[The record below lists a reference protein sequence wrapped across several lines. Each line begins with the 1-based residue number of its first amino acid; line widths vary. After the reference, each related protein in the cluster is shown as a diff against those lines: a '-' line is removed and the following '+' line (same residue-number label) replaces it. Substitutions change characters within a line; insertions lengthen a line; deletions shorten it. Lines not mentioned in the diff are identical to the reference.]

1 MPGRALAVAGIAAL
15 SAGAFFAVRTV
26 RRGEAPVVAVAAR
39 CAFPI
44 EVAGRGVECWDGR
57 AHPADLHA
65 GDRTDAAGRAV
76 GRMSPEAIAAYEVT
90 IDPNR
95 ADAAELASLPGIGP
109 ALAQRIIDE
118 RTRGGPFRSLDD
130 LLRVS
135 GIGEKT
141 LGKLRPRLRIES
153 PE

>member
-1 MPGRALAVAGIAAL
+1 MPGRALAIAGIAAVL
-15 SAGAFFAVRTV
+15 ACVAYLARMFIVSDTT
-26 RRGEAPVVAVAAR
+26 RGLAAAAK
-39 CAFPI
+39 CAFPV
-44 EVAGRGVECWDGR
+44 ETNRGVECWDGR
-57 AHPADLHA
+57 AKPAGVRA
-65 GDRTDAAGRAV
+65 GDRVDGDRVV
-76 GRMSPEAIAAYEVT
+76 GRMKPEAIAAYEVA

-118 RTRGGPFRSLDD
+118 RTRGGPFQTPDD

-141 LGKLRPRLRIES
+141 LAKLRPRLHLPS
-153 PE
+153 Q